1 MAQATNLST
10 TSRFHNL
17 SHEQLADAIDDHSDQ
32 VRRAPRERRV
42 IPPTK
47 RTDVSAVCL
56 GSRRE
61 GRLRPPLN
69 PTVCSE
75 NTHCLNSW
83 YRGER
88 VGYVKT
94 EPAAGRANH

>member
-32 VRRAPRERRV
+32 VRRAPRGRRV

-61 GRLRPPLN
+61 GRLRPPLESD
-69 PTVCSE
+69 VVQR
-75 NTHCLNSW
+75 CLLFEQLVS
-83 YRGER
+83 RGAR
-88 VGYVKT
+88 GLCQ
-94 EPAAGRANH
+94 N